1 MKTLVRAGLAVVPA
15 AIVAIG
21 LAGAANAQDASLVGI
36 GTKWCNPV
44 IGWTGQV
51 PGGVDARTANG
62 GYVIHQGSYPCPPE
76 AAAPAVAPVA
86 QVQNEYL
93 VFFDWDKSVVTPA
106 ADRVIGD
113 AVAAISKSGGAR
125 IHVVGHTDSS
135 GSPAYNQRLSIRR
148 ADAVKKALVAKGIP
162 AANVTTEGKGEGQL
176 LVQTGPNVREPS
188 NRRAQ
193 ILPRGVNAPSS

>member
-1 MKTLVRAGLAVVPA
+1 MKTFVRAGLALVPA
-15 AIVAIG
+15 AVLAIG
-21 LAGAANAQDASLVGI
+21 LAGAANAQDAALVGT
-36 GTKWCNPV
+36 GVKWCNPV
-44 IGWTGQV
+44 IGWG
-51 PGGVDARTANG
+51 PSDARTASG

-86 QVQNEYL
+86 GVQNEYL

-135 GSPAYNQRLSIRR
+135 GSPAYNQKLSNRR
-148 ADAVKKALVAKGIP
+148 ADAVKRALVAKGIP

>member
-1 MKTLVRAGLAVVPA
+1 MKTFVRAGLAFVPA
-15 AIVAIG
+15 AIVAFG
-21 LAGAANAQDASLVGI
+21 LAGAASAQDAALVGI

-44 IGWTGQV
+44 KGWYNTT
-51 PGGVDARTANG
+51 PDGVAATTSG

-76 AAAPAVAPVA
+76 AAAPAVAPMA
-86 QVQNEYL
+86 AVQSEYL
-93 VFFDWDKSVVTPA
+93 VFFDFDKSVVTPA

-113 AVAAISKSGGAR
+113 AVAAISKSGGAK

-135 GSPAYNQRLSIRR
+135 GSPAYNQKLSIRR

-162 AANVTTEGKGEGQL
+162 ATAVTTEGKGESQL

>member
-1 MKTLVRAGLAVVPA
+1 MKTVVRAGLAFLPA

-21 LAGAANAQDASLVGI
+21 LSATANAQDAALVGT
-36 GTKWCNPV
+36 GAKWCNPV

-51 PGGVDARTANG
+51 TPGVDARTADG
-62 GYVIHQGSYPCPPE
+62 GYVIHQGSYPCPPAA
-76 AAAPAVAPVA
+76 AAAPAPMA
-86 QVQNEYL
+86 QVQSEYL

-113 AVAAISKSGGAR
+113 AVAAIGKSGGAK

-135 GSPAYNQRLSIRR
+135 GSPAYNQKLSIRR
-148 ADAVKKALVAKGIP
+148 AEAVKKALVAKGI
-162 AANVTTEGKGEGQL
+162 AAAAITTEGKGESQL

-193 ILPRGVNAPSS
+193 ILPKVGPTS